1 MLVLSR
7 KQNEEIVIGN
17 NVCIKVV
24 GIFGNKVRLGISA
37 PADVAIRR
45 GELDFF
51 QQSSDSLPGS
61 NRPGLKLPGAKYAE
75 TIDFDIPKGENCLAE
90 HV

>member
-7 KQNEEIVIGN
+7 KQNEEIVIGKD
-17 NVCIKVV
+17 VCIKVL
-24 GIFGNKVRLGISA
+24 GIFGNKVRLGITA

-51 QQSSDSLPGS
+51 QRSSDSLPEVI
-61 NRPGLKLPGAKYAE
+61 PAEIKYSK
-75 TIDFDIPKGENCLAE
+75 TVDFEIQMGENCLAE

>member
-7 KQNEEIVIGN
+7 KQSEEIVIGN

-37 PADVAIRR
+37 PADVVVRR

-51 QQSSDSLPGS
+51 QRTSDSLS
-61 NRPGLKLPGAKYAE
+61 DAKNLA
-75 TIDFDIPKGENCLAE
+75 TLDFDILLEKAAP
-90 HV
+90 